1 MSEAGTADENTRTAD
16 PGLAIERTALA
27 WNRTSLGLAANAALL
42 LRLGLEAHKPLL
54 ACAASAITAAAAA
67 ASWTYA
73 RLSARY
79 NRQAFAEGRPVARPR
94 VLHAISAATV
104 LTAVAGMALGV
115 VFAVQA

>member
-1 MSEAGTADENTRTAD
+1 MSGADTADEKSWTAD

-42 LRLGLEAHKPLL
+42 LRLGFEADEPLL
-54 ACAASAITAAAAA
+54 ACAASALIAGAAAAT
-67 ASWTYA
+67 WTYA
-73 RLSARY
+73 RLSTRY
-79 NRQAFAEGRPVARPR
+79 NRQAFAEARSVARPR
-94 VLHAISAATV
+94 VLRAISAATV